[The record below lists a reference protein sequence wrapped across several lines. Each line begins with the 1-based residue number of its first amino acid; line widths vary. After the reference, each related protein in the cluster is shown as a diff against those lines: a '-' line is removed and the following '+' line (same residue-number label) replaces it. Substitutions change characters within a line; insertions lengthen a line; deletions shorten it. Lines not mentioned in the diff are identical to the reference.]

1 MDTKKMSMLQSKRG
15 MGSVWGLVGLTMALG
30 IAGIV
35 IAVIVYV
42 LATLGTTGTIAGNAN
57 ATTAVNGA
65 MNAILQIITW
75 LPLIVVIS
83 ISALVI
89 ALVVGAF
96 AFVRMGRED

>member
-1 MDTKKMSMLQSKRG
+1 
-15 MGSVWGLVGLTMALG
+15 
-30 IAGIV
+30 
-35 IAVIVYV
+35 
-42 LATLGTTGTIAGNAN
+42 LGTTGTIAGNAN